1 MDEPFEELPS
11 APEHHSAE
19 QPISAPD
26 GSIGNDVE
34 WPGQEVAAES
44 PRLEREQ
51 PEPTGHPTVD
61 AVLTSLG
68 QLDETPVSE
77 HVAVFEHAHEQLRGA
92 LSGAGDHAVAGSA
105 SDPTQRPSYAGPRP
119 RQG

>member
-1 MDEPFEELPS
+1 MNEPFEEQPS
-11 APEHHSAE
+11 APEHQFAE
-19 QPISAPD
+19 QHITAPD
-26 GSIGNDVE
+26 GSASSDVE
-34 WPGQEVAAES
+34 WPGEETAAEL

-51 PEPTGHPTVD
+51 PEPTGHPAVD

-77 HVAVFEHAHEQLRGA
+77 HVAIFEHAHEQLRGA
-92 LSGAGDHAVAGSA
+92 LAGASDHAAGGSA
-105 SDPTQRPSYAGPRP
+105 PDPTQRPSYAGPRP